1 MCRTNHHK
9 PRWGLESAH
18 GVNVETRERDGKT
31 ALIEA
36 AFDGQMEAMKPLL
49 SNGAKTEDTDNRG
62 QTALIWTAE
71 FDQVSAAKL
80 LLSQGANI
88 HAKDKQG
95 QTALHWS
102 VIVSGW

>member
-1 MCRTNHHK
+1 
-9 PRWGLESAH
+9 
-18 GVNVETRERDGKT
+18 
-31 ALIEA
+31 
-36 AFDGQMEAMKPLL
+36 MKPLL